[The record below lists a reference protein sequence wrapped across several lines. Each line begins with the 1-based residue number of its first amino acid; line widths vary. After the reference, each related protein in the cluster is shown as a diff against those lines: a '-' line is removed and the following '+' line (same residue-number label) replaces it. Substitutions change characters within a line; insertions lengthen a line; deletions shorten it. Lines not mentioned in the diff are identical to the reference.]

1 MIFNNRNNA
10 PYKVGG
16 GKIIYDNRSPAV
28 EGVILIKNINGFVYI
43 LGSKRGPN
51 AADYQG
57 YWNLIAGYL
66 DWNETGSEAIIRETW
81 EEAGLNLHKLLS
93 NNQIIRNDLYYP
105 WNIASDPKMHL
116 QNVSLR
122 YGIYVESK
130 SLPELPELNT
140 KNNEVSGEVS
150 DLLWMPIQEINNY
163 KWAFNHN
170 EVIKRYLKINKIKI

>member
-1 MIFNNRNNA
+1 
-10 PYKVGG
+10 
-16 GKIIYDNRSPAV
+16 
-28 EGVILIKNINGFVYI
+28 
-43 LGSKRGPN
+43 
-51 AADYQG
+51 
-57 YWNLIAGYL
+57 
-66 DWNETGSEAIIRETW
+66 
-81 EEAGLNLHKLLS
+81 
-93 NNQIIRNDLYYP
+93 
-105 WNIASDPKMHL
+105 MHL

>member
-10 PYKVGG
+10 PYKVAG
-16 GKIIYDNRSPAV
+16 GKIIYDNRSPTV
-28 EGVILIKNINGFVYI
+28 EGIILTKNIDGFIYV
-43 LGSKRGPN
+43 LGSKRGPG

-66 DWNETGSEAIIRETW
+66 DWDETGSEAIIRETW
-81 EEAGLNLHKLLS
+81 EEAGLNLPKLLF

-105 WNIASDPKMHL
+105 WNIVSNPKVHL

-122 YGIYVESK
+122 YGIYVISK
-130 SLPELPELNT
+130 KLPELNT

-163 KWAFNHN
+163 KWAFNHH
-170 EVIKRYLKINKIKI
+170 EIIRIYLKINKIKI